1 MSTPTHHIHPHPLSR
16 KLPSQGTDGDRQMDT
31 EAPLLGQ
38 TTMVWRDAAQ
48 LKSTQLRMAD
58 MDRWTQDT
66 PLPVLD
72 PSLLHAVLQVRGL
85 VAKEHVTGAGGGIAG
100 CRMELP
106 FNVAYRFFPLV

>member
-1 MSTPTHHIHPHPLSR
+1 
-16 KLPSQGTDGDRQMDT
+16 MDT

-66 PLPVLD
+66 PLPAGRQRETRNNVLNHFAAD
-72 PSLLHAVLQVRGL
+72 IPKSTSVVIKYLRLN
-85 VAKEHVTGAGGGIAG
+85 K
-100 CRMELP
+100 
-106 FNVAYRFFPLV
+106 